1 MHRMISYQIED
12 SYPKLRS
19 FLKQKG
25 YSQGLLARLKE
36 HPERLLLNGCPAKLS
51 APLFPGDQLQLQIL
65 EEAIPSAQVQPRFA
79 PLSIVFEDEDLLVIN
94 KAAGMSIHPSL
105 HHDMDSL
112 ANAVAFYYKDASSP
126 FLFRCINRLDK
137 ETSGL
142 TMIAKNP
149 LSAVLLSEMV
159 QKRQIHR
166 TYLALAE
173 GELPIDDSPE
183 PFPHTIDMPIGRCQ
197 DSIITRRI
205 DPEKGQRAITHY
217 RVLAHRKGLS
227 LLSIKLE
234 TGRTHQIRIHMQF
247 IGHPLPGDYLY
258 HPVYDRISRVA
269 LHSAS
274 LSFLHP
280 LSQKPMEFHAPLPED
295 MADLLRQNP

>member
-1 MHRMISYQIED
+1 MHRTICYQIED
-12 SYPKLRS
+12 SYPKIRS

-36 HPERLLLNGCPAKLS
+36 HPDRLLLNHHPARLS
-51 APLFPGDQLQLQIL
+51 APLFPGDQLLLQIL
-65 EEAIPSAQVQPRFA
+65 EEASPSSQVLPRFA
-79 PLSIVFEDEDLLVIN
+79 PLAVVFEDEDLLVID

-105 HHDMDSL
+105 HHNADSL
-112 ANAVAFYYKDASSP
+112 ANAVSFYYRDASSP
-126 FLFRCINRLDK
+126 FIFRCINRLDK

-142 TMIAKNP
+142 TLIAKNP
-149 LSAVLLSEMV
+149 LSGVLLSEMV

-173 GELPIDDSPE
+173 GELPIDQSPQ
-183 PFPHTIDMPIGRCQ
+183 PFPHTINMPIGRCE

-205 DPEKGQRAITHY
+205 DPEKGQTAITHY
-217 RVLAHRKGLS
+217 RVLSNKKGLS
-227 LLSIKLE
+227 LVSLKLE

-258 HPVYDRISRVA
+258 HPVYDRIGRVA

-280 LSQKPMEFHAPLPED
+280 ISQQPMEFHAPLPED
-295 MADLLRQNP
+295 MAVLL

>member
-1 MHRMISYQIED
+1 MHRMIRYQID
-12 SYPKLRS
+12 SSYPKIRS
-19 FLKQKG
+19 FLKQKS

-36 HPERLLLNGCPAKLS
+36 HPERLLLNGHPARLS
-51 APLFPGDQLQLQIL
+51 APLFPGDQLLIQIL
-65 EEAIPSAQVQPRFA
+65 EEAAPSVQVHPIFS
-79 PLSIVFEDEDLLVIN
+79 PLSIVFEDEDLLLIN

-105 HHDMDSL
+105 HHNVDSL
-112 ANAVAFYYKDASSP
+112 ANAVSFYYKDAGSP
-126 FLFRCINRLDK
+126 FIFRCINRLDK

-142 TMIAKNP
+142 TLIAKNP

-159 QKRQIHR
+159 QKRQINR
-166 TYLALAE
+166 TYLALTE
-173 GELPIDDSPE
+173 GELPVDQSPK
-183 PFPHTIDMPIGRCQ
+183 PFPHTIDMPIGRCD

-217 RVLAHRKGLS
+217 RVLSHKKGLS
-227 LLSIKLE
+227 LLSLKLE

-269 LHSAS
+269 MHSAS

-280 LSQKPMEFHAPLPED
+280 ITQEPMEFHAALPED
-295 MADLLRQNP
+295 MAALL

>member
-1 MHRMISYQIED
+1 MHRMICYQIEC
-12 SYPKLRS
+12 SYPKIRS

-25 YSQGLLARLKE
+25 YSQGLFARLKE
-36 HPERLLLNGCPAKLS
+36 HPERLLLNGHPARLS
-51 APLFPGDQLQLQIL
+51 APLFPGDQLQIQIL
-65 EEAIPSAQVQPRFA
+65 EEGSSSAQVQPVFS
-79 PLSIVFEDEDLLVIN
+79 PLHIVFEDEDLLLIN

-105 HHDMDSL
+105 HHDADSL
-112 ANAVAFYYKDASSP
+112 ANAVSYYYQEASSP
-126 FLFRCINRLDK
+126 FIFRCINRLDK

-142 TMIAKNP
+142 TLIAKNP

-166 TYLALAE
+166 TYLALTE
-173 GELPIDDSPE
+173 GELPIDQSPE
-183 PFPHTIDMPIGRCQ
+183 PFPHTIDMPIGRCK

-217 RVLAHRKGLS
+217 RVLSHKKGLS
-227 LLSIKLE
+227 LLSLKLE

-274 LSFLHP
+274 LTFLHP
-280 LSQKPMEFHAPLPED
+280 ISQEPMEFHAPLPED
-295 MADLLRQNP
+295 MAALL